1 MIGTEI
7 LGAPE
12 FIDRFLTT
20 GKAALLMEEMDTGAV
35 YDSLTICRFVHYA
48 VANEMISRLLSAII
62 GKEMDTEKILKI
74 GERIVNIERLFNLR
88 EGFTR
93 TDDTLPKRL
102 LEEPLNSGPA
112 KGEVMELDVMLDE
125 YYETR
130 GWDREGIPT
139 KEKLD
144 ELGLGDYY
152 GEI

>member
-1 MIGTEI
+1 
-7 LGAPE
+7 
-12 FIDRFLTT
+12 
-20 GKAALLMEEMDTGAV
+20 
-35 YDSLTICRFVHYA
+35 
-48 VANEMISRLLSAII
+48 II